1 MSGSISRSYL
11 FVPANRIDRVK
22 KAHAAGAHA
31 VIVDLE
37 DAVPPEEKASGRNAV
52 ATGLSGV
59 APVLV
64 RINGPDTEWFE
75 EDLRLCATE
84 NIQGVVIPKAES
96 ADQLRYVAHRLG
108 AGAHIFPLMETAQGY
123 SHLGELCGAPK
134 VRCLMFGTVDFQLDL
149 GISGDGEE
157 LLFFRS
163 GLVLAS
169 RTANIQPPVDGVTLA
184 IDDAESVR
192 GDALRAKRLGFGGK
206 LCIHPKQVTPVNECF
221 RPGADEIIWAR
232 KIVEASAVAKGGAVA
247 VDGRMVDRPVI
258 LKAEEI
264 LRGVEL

>member
-1 MSGSISRSYL
+1 M
-11 FVPANRIDRVK
+11 

-37 DAVPPEEKASGRNAV
+37 DAVPPDEKISGRNAV
-52 ATGLSGV
+52 AAGLTGV

-64 RINGPDTEWFE
+64 RVNGTDTEWFE
-75 EDLRLCATE
+75 EDLNLCATE
-84 NIQGVVIPKAES
+84 NILGVVIPKAES
-96 ADQLRYVAHRLG
+96 ADQLRYVAHKLR
-108 AGAHIFPLMETAQGY
+108 ASAHIFPLIETARGY
-123 SHLGELCGAPK
+123 SHLGALCSAPK
-134 VRCLMFGTVDFQLDL
+134 VRCLIFGTVDFQLDL

-169 RTANIQPPVDGVTLA
+169 RTANIQPPVDGVILA
-184 IDDAESVR
+184 IDDVGSVR
-192 GDALRAKRLGFGGK
+192 KDALRAKRLGFGGK

-221 RPGADEIIWAR
+221 RPSPDEIIWAR
-232 KIVEASAVAKGGAVA
+232 KIVEASVVAKRGAVA
-247 VDGRMVDRPVI
+247 VDGKMVDRPVI